1 MYLERAQIVGLG
13 PFDQLDVDFCER
25 PGEPRPVT
33 VIYGDGG
40 TGKSALL
47 SSISATRPGNHIVQ
61 TSIWRKPGSKSAYV
75 VCDWRLGV
83 EDPERP
89 HALRVSTPG
98 ITVEADDQ
106 AEQLRRRELMH
117 FDRVQNE
124 QGGFAFVGLPG
135 TRRFPRAA
143 LIIGDPARTVLRP
156 DVRGAPGFQ
165 DPNSVELTRPI
176 KLILAYAGL
185 STALAGD
192 SRGESGGDPR
202 SLGVAMGEAL
212 DELLG
217 LVGYRYRG
225 LSPRTFEPRFESAG
239 GELLPFDALSQQA
252 RQLVCFATIPV
263 HQLWVANRG
272 IDPRH
277 AEGSILIDD
286 TELNLSSAVL
296 HELPGSLHRILPK
309 AQWVLATASP
319 DLAHAATFGSTI
331 TLRREPGS
339 DRIAAYEGEL
349 SLTH

>member
-13 PFDQLDVDFCER
+13 PFDQLHVDFCDR

-47 SSISATRPGNHIVQ
+47 ASISATRPGNHIVQ
-61 TSIWRKPGSKSAYV
+61 TTIWRQPSSKSSFV

-98 ITVEADDQ
+98 ITIEADDQ

-135 TRRFPRAA
+135 ARRFPRAA

-185 STALAGD
+185 STSLAGD
-192 SRGESGGDPR
+192 SRGESSADPR
-202 SLGVAMGEAL
+202 SLGVAMNEAL

-225 LSPRTFEPRFESAG
+225 LSPRSFEPRFESAG

-286 TELNLSSAVL
+286 TELNLSSGVL
-296 HELPGSLHRILPK
+296 HELPASLHRILPK
-309 AQWVLATASP
+309 AQWILATASP
-319 DLAHAATFGSTI
+319 DLAHAATIGSTI

-339 DRIAAYEGEL
+339 DRITAYEGEL